1 VDPLYICDL
10 DGTLLRNDASLSE
23 YSREGLVSLIQEGV
37 AITVASARSV
47 SSMKALLG
55 DIPFRLPVIEAN
67 GAFVSDYATGR
78 HEHVS
83 AIPPRPARRAFELI
97 LSAGCVPFLPVYDGE
112 RDLVYY
118 DTAENDG
125 MRAYLE
131 ERRVYRDERLRRT
144 DDLKGVVT
152 DPGSRLVGFTVIDL
166 PDRVFPLAEQIGRRF
181 HERLTPTIYEYRYFP
196 GWYFLTIHDRRA
208 SKDQAIAVL
217 KRRAGLGRAPLVV
230 FGDESNDEGMFRIAS
245 RAVAPS
251 NARDAIKALAH
262 EVIGSNE
269 EDSVIRY
276 IRAHSRQRSTA

>member
-1 VDPLYICDL
+1 MDPLYICDL

-23 YSREGLVSLIQEGV
+23 YSRAGLVSLIEEGV

-47 SSMKALLG
+47 PSMKALLG
-55 DIPFRLPVIEAN
+55 DIPFRLPVVEAN
-67 GAFVSDYATGR
+67 GAFISDYATGR
-78 HEHVS
+78 HQHVS
-83 AIPPRPARRAFELI
+83 AIPSGLAARAFAVI
-97 LSAGCVPFLPVYDGE
+97 LSAGCFPFLPVYDGE

-118 DTAENDG
+118 DKAENDG

-131 ERRVYRDERLRRT
+131 ERRVYRDERLRRSA
-144 DDLKGVVT
+144 DLAGVVG
-152 DPGSRLVGFTVIDL
+152 DPANRLVGFTVIDI
-166 PDRVFPLAEQIGRRF
+166 PDAVFPLAEEITRRF
-181 HERLTPTIYEYRYFP
+181 RGHLTPTIYEYRYFP

-208 SKDQAIAVL
+208 SKDQAVSVL
-217 KRRAGLGRAPLVV
+217 RKRAGLGRAPLVV

-276 IRAHSRQRSTA
+276 ILAHSRERSTA

>member
-1 VDPLYICDL
+1 VDPLYVCDL

-23 YSREGLVSLIQEGV
+23 YSRRELVSLIREGV

-47 SSMKALLG
+47 PSMKALLG

-83 AIPPRPARRAFELI
+83 AIAPRLARAAFELI
-97 LSAGCVPFLPVYDGE
+97 LSEGCVPFLPVWDGG

-118 DTAENDG
+118 DTAENKG
-125 MRAYLE
+125 MVAYLE
-131 ERRVYRDERLRRT
+131 ERRVYRDERLRQT
-144 DDLKGVVT
+144 QDLGSVLS
-152 DPGSRLVGFTVIDL
+152 DPRNRLVGFTVIDL
-166 PDRVFPLAEQIGRRF
+166 EDRVFPVAEKIDRRF
-181 HERLTPTIYEYRYFP
+181 RGRLTPVIYEYRYFP
-196 GWYFLTIHDRRA
+196 GWFFLTIHDRKA
-208 SKDQAIAVL
+208 SKDQAIGVL
-217 KRRAGLGRAPLVV
+217 KRRAGLRRAPLVV
-230 FGDESNDEGMFRIAS
+230 FGDESNDEGMFRMAS

-276 IRAHSRQRSTA
+276 IRAHVRGEVPA